1 MSRARKRKE
10 LLDEWAQGLTSAA
23 QAGAFGHPV
32 TVGRAIAIGGPRAG
46 ALELWAGMQTGNLL
60 SALAR
65 NDCATLR
72 QFVPW
77 DFHGDPAAYMSG
89 RYLRV
94 EAGWPDK
101 LAEVDIPLG
110 DLGRHPT
117 GGGRWIAGK
126 SEAGA
131 TVTLGIDGQNPH
143 YLIGGQ
149 TGSGKTW
156 AMRSAL
162 FQLAQDPAN
171 RLVLIDAKWG
181 SGFRTLRGLPGVVG
195 PLADTPEAA
204 RAAISWTAREM
215 RRRFEAGDYRGRVI
229 VAVDEVQELDEAA
242 LGIVQRLV
250 SLGREAGVH
259 VLLGTQHPT
268 KEALGDTAT
277 KRNLTGRLALR
288 VEDGV
293 ASTVVVGRNSPR
305 ADNLLGA
312 GDAYAVVPG
321 RVQRLQL
328 AYIPPRALQR
338 YDRDGDYPLTAWPPF
353 DPEALGRLPED
364 DGGDHVSGSDEPAE
378 VGAAIEAAYRGRG
391 RPWLRD
397 RLEGVTGSRPGGSK
411 SQRLLSLG
419 RDIYDWLTEEA
430 GIVLGSVE
438 GETD

>member
-1 MSRARKRKE
+1 
-10 LLDEWAQGLTSAA
+10 
-23 QAGAFGHPV
+23 V
-32 TVGRAIAIGGPRAG
+32 
-46 ALELWAGMQTGNLL
+46 
-60 SALAR
+60 
-65 NDCATLR
+65 
-72 QFVPW
+72 
-77 DFHGDPAAYMSG
+77 GDPVAYMSG

-94 EAGWPDK
+94 EAGWPED
-101 LAEVDIPLG
+101 LAETDIPLG

-162 FQLAQDPAN
+162 FQLAQDPEN
-171 RLVLIDAKWG
+171 RLVLVDAKWG
-181 SGFRTLRGLPGVVG
+181 SGFRTLRGLPGLVG
-195 PLADTPEAA
+195 PLADTTETA
-204 RAAISWTAREM
+204 RAAISWAASEM
-215 RRRFEAGDYRGRVI
+215 RRRFEVGDYRGRVI
-229 VAVDEVQELDEAA
+229 VAVDEVQELDEVT
-242 LGIVQRLV
+242 LGIVQRLT

-268 KEALGDTAT
+268 KENLGDKAT

-293 ASTVVVGRNSPR
+293 ASTVVVGHNLPR

-328 AYIPPRALQR
+328 AYVPRRALQR
-338 YDRDGDYPLTAWPPF
+338 YDHDGDYSLTAWPDY

-364 DGGDHVSGSDEPAE
+364 GGGEQHVSGTDEPAE
-378 VGAAIEAAYRGRG
+378 IGAAIEAAYRGRG

-397 RLEGVTGSRPGGSK
+397 RIEEATGGRPGGSK
-411 SQRLLSLG
+411 SQRLQSLG
-419 RDIYDWLTEEA
+419 RDIYDWLGDEA
-430 GIVLGSVE
+430 GIVFGSVE
-438 GETD
+438 AKTD